1 MCPRSCTN
9 LHKSS
14 SRSSS
19 PPPCFPSFQH
29 VSIPLCTTLH
39 TTTADGSLASVR
51 IPFGA
56 NDWPREEEMDVH
68 GARLISI
75 INSTGFSPFLFFNR
89 NVSSLLERWCI
100 FNFSSAT
107 LIIVNV
113 RAARFDW
120 GEQENKEGGLSD
132 RRRQISSGCGAKSRQ
147 TVVPTILSTLLSIR
161 PSNSSRPRFD
171 SLIIGNRSPTAR

>member
-1 MCPRSCTN
+1 M
-9 LHKSS
+9 HKPAQILLAFFLSS
-14 SRSSS
+14 SL
-19 PPPCFPSFQH
+19 FSFVPTRFH
-29 VSIPLCTTLH
+29 PAMHHITHHHRGRKPRLRAYSIR
-39 TTTADGSLASVR
+39 GQRLA
-51 IPFGA
+51 
-56 NDWPREEEMDVH
+56 PRGRKMDVH

-75 INSTGFSPFLFFNR
+75 INSTGSSPFLFFNR

-107 LIIVNV
+107 LIIVNA

-120 GEQENKEGGLSD
+120 RSGEQENKEGGLSD